1 MSIDLPQFQVV
12 KNAQN
17 ISNIKQNFLAQKNSH
32 TFGS

>member
-17 ISNIKQNFLAQKNSH
+17 ISIIKQNFLASKNPYIFES
-32 TFGS
+32 